1 MKICLQNLLAFSVP
15 TFYWRSKYCAKHIS
29 GKGQL
34 ISKAI
39 YGLLTS
45 PKKRMDKF
53 DLFVFSIFTE
63 NKSNSSIGFF
73 GESRARQSAFRY
85 YLTFSVQPLFWFR
98 SNIKT
103 ETQIGWDFRPVWGIF
118 SILKVPFK
126 PDLLPNIQDFQKQ
139 KNVRKLKKKLKKKKF
154 QFQKNKIRLQ
164 YRYRYWTLVSV
175 PDTKTEFPSHTII

>member
-1 MKICLQNLLAFSVP
+1 
-15 TFYWRSKYCAKHIS
+15 
-29 GKGQL
+29 
-34 ISKAI
+34 
-39 YGLLTS
+39 
-45 PKKRMDKF
+45 MDKF

-103 ETQIGWDFRPVWGIF
+103 ETQIGRDFRPVWGIF

-139 KNVRKLKKKLKKKKF
+139 KNVRKLKKNLKKKSFSFRKIKF
-154 QFQKNKIRLQ
+154 GYNTVTDIGPWFRFLIPKPNFRP
-164 YRYRYWTLVSV
+164 TLSYSQPRCIVE
-175 PDTKTEFPSHTII
+175 DDY